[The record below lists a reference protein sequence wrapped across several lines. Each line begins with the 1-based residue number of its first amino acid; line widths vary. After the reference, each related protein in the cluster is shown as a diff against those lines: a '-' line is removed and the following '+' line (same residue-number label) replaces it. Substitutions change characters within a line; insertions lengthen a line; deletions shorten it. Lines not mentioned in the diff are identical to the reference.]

1 MDKSLRREA
10 PRLLDRLLIGGLF
23 LLVLLLIGL
32 QVAHAGEI
40 IPSIGVTRSVD
51 NPNADAQ
58 VFGGLAFRG
67 QIAPMLKSEI
77 GVAYRSQEMNAGD
90 LKVHMWP
97 VTASV
102 WVTPIPTIYA
112 GGGVG
117 WYHTTLEYA
126 PALGLDQSTS
136 QEFGVH
142 LGGGVTVPIPPMA
155 AIDLNG
161 RYIFMKDQASELP
174 PNSFDPDFWS
184 TSVGLAFHF

>member
-1 MDKSLRREA
+1 MNKSLRREA
-10 PRLLDRLLIGGLF
+10 PRVLDRMLIGGLL

-32 QVAHAGEI
+32 QVAHAGEV
-40 IPSIGVTRSVD
+40 IPSIGVTRAVD
-51 NPNADAQ
+51 NTSSDAQ

-67 QIAPMLKSEI
+67 HIAPMLKSEI
-77 GVAYRSQEMNAGD
+77 GVAYRSQELNSGD
-90 LKVHMWP
+90 LKVRMWP

-117 WYHTTLEYA
+117 WYHTTLDYA
-126 PALGLDQSTS
+126 PALGIDRSTS

-142 LGGGVTVPIPPMA
+142 LGGGVTVPITPVA

-161 RYIFMKDQASELP
+161 RYIFMKNQASQLP

>member
-10 PRLLDRLLIGGLF
+10 PRLLDRMLIGGLF

-32 QVAHAGEI
+32 QVAHAGEV

-51 NPNADAQ
+51 NPNSDAQ

-77 GVAYRSQEMNAGD
+77 GVAYRSQEMNSGD

-142 LGGGVTVPIPPMA
+142 LGGGVTVPITPMA

-184 TSVGLAFHF
+184 TSVGLAFRF